1 MVLFRKH
8 LNKQKQLVYFCLG
21 LKLVWQILSSLRAE
35 ATFYLVKSLS
45 PYPCPHHL
53 AIYSTQQAL
62 SIQYKHWKYVSLW
75 MIQKIFSAL
84 CKVDFDCL
92 TLITDFFF
100 FFICIYA
107 VRPNFSW
114 FVGFYNVHQFNNSDS
129 FLCPL
134 EFTYLL

>member
-45 PYPCPHHL
+45 PYPCPH
-53 AIYSTQQAL
+53 STQQAL

-75 MIQKIFSAL
+75 MIQKIFSDL

-100 FFICIYA
+100 FF
-107 VRPNFSW
+107 S
-114 FVGFYNVHQFNNSDS
+114 FVYMLLGQTFLGLWVFIMFISLIILTPFYVH
-129 FLCPL
+129 
-134 EFTYLL
+134 

>member
-75 MIQKIFSAL
+75 MIQKIFSDL

-100 FFICIYA
+100 FSFVYMLLGQTFLGLWVFIMFISLIILT
-107 VRPNFSW
+107 P
-114 FVGFYNVHQFNNSDS
+114 FYVH
-129 FLCPL
+129 
-134 EFTYLL
+134 